1 LREIIRVSVAAAPP
15 RDLRAL
21 RGEEPTKE
29 KEPMAAY
36 VIASLAVHDTAWRES
51 YSPKTAELIRKYG
64 GKVLAPFASKV
75 EALEGNAKLPT
86 NVVILEIPS
95 KEQAKAWYNDPEY
108 APLIKLRQ
116 SGADGDLIVVD
127 AA

>member
-1 LREIIRVSVAAAPP
+1 
-15 RDLRAL
+15 
-21 RGEEPTKE
+21 
-29 KEPMAAY
+29 MAAY
-36 VIASLAVHDTAWRES
+36 VIARLEVRDTAWREA
-51 YSPKTAELIRKYG
+51 YSSKTGELIRKHG

-86 NVVILEIPS
+86 NVVILEFPS

-108 APLIKLRQ
+108 AALIKLRQ
-116 SGADGDLIVVD
+116 TGAEGELILVT